1 MLKVVK
7 RPKEYIAIKVPEDC
21 EDVGKFVSNKF
32 KDNGIPI
39 RVNVRYDG
47 DHVVTTFG
55 ERENQRFVKQGDML
69 VADYSE
75 PCGYVVHAMSQ
86 EEFNKQFIP
95 ANQYNQKTPITFD
108 ANTDPLKPKLKEI
121 SENISCKIKGVTLSD
136 DLKFSE
142 SFIAE
147 LDKALNDYQQKQKQS
162 SQRTSTPHVRIE
174 FDDIHDIPRVWIDGE
189 RIDRSDTGLVSVSLD
204 WHTKDPA
211 ATDHVI
217 RAYKIEYLKGGHR
230 EGIAQGSAMGPDL
243 FKNDI
248 HAK

>member
-32 KDNGIPI
+32 KENGIPI
-39 RVNVRYDG
+39 RVNVRYG

-75 PCGYVVHAMSQ
+75 PCGYVVHVMSQ
-86 EEFNKQFIP
+86 EKFDAEFKSVDEPIENI
-95 ANQYNQKTPITFD
+95 NTPIHID
-108 ANTDPLKPKLKEI
+108 TDPILDKLKD
-121 SENISCKIKGVTLSD
+121 IKAEMSTMIEGVALPARPG
-136 DLKFSE
+136 FSKP
-142 SFIAE
+142 FIAK
-147 LDKALNDYQQKQKQS
+147 LDKALNDYHQKQGQS
-162 SQRTSTPHVRIE
+162 SQHTSTPHVRIE
-174 FDDIHDIPRVWIDGE
+174 FDDINGVPHVWVDGK

-217 RAYKIEYLKGGHR
+217 CAYKIEYLNGDHR
-230 EGIAQGSAMGPDL
+230 EGIAQGSPMGPDL